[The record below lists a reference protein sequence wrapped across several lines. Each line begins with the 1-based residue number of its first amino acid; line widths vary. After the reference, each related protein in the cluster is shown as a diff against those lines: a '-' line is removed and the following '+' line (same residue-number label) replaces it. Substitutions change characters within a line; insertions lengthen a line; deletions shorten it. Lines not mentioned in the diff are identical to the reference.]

1 MTFSVAFD
9 SCAGVYPEKEVRKV
23 PNYMSKMVCQES
35 RRKFLK
41 TSFFGGAA
49 AVAATSLPAAWAGQ
63 AAPAAKS
70 SSSAAV
76 APAPRSA
83 GTAKVSLATGD
94 DRANIAFKSMEPF
107 KAEIAAA
114 IGNKRVIL
122 KPNNVITNVPLCAS
136 SADNLEGILE
146 FLKSIGKTNVILAE
160 SPAGGSVMEGFSNYG
175 YPRLAKKYGIKLVD
189 LDTEPVT
196 VVQCI
201 DEKDFQPH
209 AVRVAKIMM
218 DPANNFVISA
228 AKLKT
233 HDLVGYTL
241 SLKNVVIG
249 AGHKDTGSG
258 LANAGPGGGRSDK
271 RLMHGGGTH
280 GINYN
285 IFTLSSVL
293 HPHLAVIDGYEGME
307 GTGPVHGTPVHQKV
321 CIASMD
327 WLAADRVGMELMGAD
342 VSKIGYLTFAIA
354 AGNRGQGDLSK
365 IQIIGPPVKEYAKTY
380 ELPNTWQQIISWQ
393 KPMVAS

>member
-1 MTFSVAFD
+1 LV
-9 SCAGVYPEKEVRKV
+9 
-23 PNYMSKMVCQES
+23 
-35 RRKFLK
+35 
-41 TSFFGGAA
+41 GGAA
-49 AVAATSLPAAWAGQ
+49 AVAATSLPAAWASQ
-63 AAPAAKS
+63 AAPVAKG
-70 SSSAAV
+70 SSSAPTHPSAH
-76 APAPRSA
+76 SA
-83 GTAKVSLATGD
+83 GTSRVSLAGGN
-94 DRANIAFKSMEPF
+94 DRADIAFKSLEPF

-122 KPNNVITNVPLCAS
+122 KPNNVIINVPLCATH
-136 SADNLEGILE
+136 ADNLEGILE
-146 FLKSIGKTNVILAE
+146 FLQSIGKTNVIIAE
-160 SPAGGSVMEGFSNYG
+160 SPAGGSVMDGFANYG
-175 YPRLAKKYGIKLVD
+175 YNRLAKKYNVKLVN
-189 LDTEPVT
+189 LDTEKVEI
-196 VVQCI
+196 VQCI

-233 HDLVGYTL
+233 HDLVGITL

-249 AGHKDTGSG
+249 AGIKDAGSG

-307 GTGPVHGTPVHQKV
+307 GTGPVHGTAISQKV
-321 CIASMD
+321 CLASLD
-327 WLAADRVGMELMGAD
+327 WLAADRVGAELMGVD
-342 VSKIGYLTFAIA
+342 VNKIGYLNFCIKE
-354 AGNRGQGDLSK
+354 GNRGQGDLSK
-365 IQIIGPPVKEYAKTY
+365 IQIVGPPIKNFAKTY
-380 ELPNTWQQIISWQ
+380 QLPNTWQQITSWQ
-393 KPMVAS
+393 RPMLAT